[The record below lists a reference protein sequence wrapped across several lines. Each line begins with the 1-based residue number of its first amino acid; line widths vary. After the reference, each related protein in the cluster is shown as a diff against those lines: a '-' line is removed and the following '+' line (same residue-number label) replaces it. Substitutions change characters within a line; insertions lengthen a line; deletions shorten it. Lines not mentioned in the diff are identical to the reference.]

1 MEEALV
7 FYPSPHIGH
16 LISMVELGKLILNH
30 RPSISIHILI
40 TTPPYNPGD
49 TAPYIASVSSTTPI
63 IFHRLPTISLPP
75 SFLNSST
82 HHENLTFEVLRLN
95 KPDVLQSLISISKN
109 FDVKGFV
116 MDLFCGIAYDVPV
129 QLNIPALFFF
139 TSGAGCLI
147 GFLCL
152 PTIHRT
158 TTKSLKDLHTPL
170 EFPGLPPI
178 PASDMAKPLLDRD
191 DKAYHCFLEG
201 SINLAKSAGI
211 IINTFEFL
219 EPRPIKAVR
228 DGLCVPDGIGHLI
241 SMVELGKLILTHHP
255 RFSITVLLITTPPK
269 RTNITPNSTTQQQ
282 ATNSVAQ
289 YIAAVSATTPS
300 INFHHLPQVS
310 LPPDFNRS
318 TPDTG
323 FELPRYNNP
332 NLHHALL
339 TISKTSKLKAFL
351 IDFFCDAAFE
361 VAAEQL
367 KIPTYYFFTSSAS
380 GLAVFLKIPTI
391 DSNISIDIPNLP
403 SIPFSSWPDPLV
415 DRTTTVY
422 KNFSK
427 TATHGF
433 VSAAEL
439 ERRVRELMDSE
450 KGREV
455 RDRVLGLRDSA
466 TAAMKDDGSSRAALN
481 NLTEQWSQN

>member
-1 MEEALV
+1 MENAIVL
-7 FYPSPHIGH
+7 YPSP
-16 LISMVELGKLILNH
+16 
-30 RPSISIHILI
+30 
-40 TTPPYNPGD
+40 
-49 TAPYIASVSSTTPI
+49 
-63 IFHRLPTISLPP
+63 
-75 SFLNSST
+75 
-82 HHENLTFEVLRLN
+82 
-95 KPDVLQSLISISKN
+95 
-109 FDVKGFV
+109 
-116 MDLFCGIAYDVPV
+116 
-129 QLNIPALFFF
+129 
-139 TSGAGCLI
+139 
-147 GFLCL
+147 
-152 PTIHRT
+152 
-158 TTKSLKDLHTPL
+158 
-170 EFPGLPPI
+170 
-178 PASDMAKPLLDRD
+178 
-191 DKAYHCFLEG
+191 
-201 SINLAKSAGI
+201 
-211 IINTFEFL
+211 
-219 EPRPIKAVR
+219 
-228 DGLCVPDGIGHLI
+228 GIGHLI

-427 TATHGF
+427 TATRMPNSHGIIVNTFEFLEKNALKAISDGVCVPEGTRTPPVFCIGPLISTTGNESGEEQNKCLNWLDKQPKQSVVFLCFGSMGLFPSKQLKEIAIALENSEQRFLWVVKNPPPDNQNSEKIDGIDDILPKGFLERTKDRGLVVRQWAPQVAVLSHNSVGGFVTHCGWNSVLESVSAGVPMLAWPLYAEQKMNRLFMVEDVKVALAVNESEDGF

-481 NLTEQWSQN
+481 NLTEQWCQN